1 MPPVRPRRS
10 IRLLRGKLTKHGK
23 ETLMEK
29 KKLALNKEVL
39 RQLGDNELKQ
49 AAGGTFNVDWPLDNN
64 WLFNQLTTT
73 LDPTID
79 TQTCSCSSV
88 TVTTTDTSP
97 NS

>member
-1 MPPVRPRRS
+1 
-10 IRLLRGKLTKHGK
+10 
-23 ETLMEK
+23 MEK

-39 RQLGDNELKQ
+39 RQLGDNEVKQ

>member
-1 MPPVRPRRS
+1 MRPRRS

>member
-1 MPPVRPRRS
+1 
-10 IRLLRGKLTKHGK
+10 
-23 ETLMEK
+23 MEK